1 MYCNKLD
8 FALIR
13 FKIELKNVVVH
24 VELLI
29 TNFKLMAAVD
39 LTNTLNRSNKQN
51 SPSTC
56 APIPALPPIYHAL
69 NAAPIPGSTDR
80 GPADS

>member
-39 LTNTLNRSNKQN
+39 LTNTLNRSNNQ
-51 SPSTC
+51 
-56 APIPALPPIYHAL
+56 ILPARAHLFLRYHQY
-69 NAAPIPGSTDR
+69 TMH
-80 GPADS
+80 

>member
-13 FKIELKNVVVH
+13 FKDELKNVVVH
-24 VELLI
+24 VDLLI

-39 LTNTLNRSNKQN
+39 LTKTLNRSNKQ
-51 SPSTC
+51 
-56 APIPALPPIYHAL
+56 ILPPRAHLFLRYHQY
-69 NAAPIPGSTDR
+69 TMH
-80 GPADS
+80 